1 MDGKAGGRRNH
12 QRRARDGMYNPIRRG
27 TARPGALTT
36 IPARTLYGQECEIL
50 RGRRVAGATWSLV
63 LRRLQMEGIV
73 ALLIPFAFFATCVL
87 IYWLFARMRQH
98 RNEKQADI
106 QQQMLVKFESAG
118 ELAEFLATESGRQFM
133 RQFEPNSYR
142 MILATLSVGVI
153 FGFLGLGF
161 LGLTLLSEEDFLY
174 PGVIL
179 LVLGLGFAAAA
190 AVSKHLSAQWEKESR
205 NGY

>member
-1 MDGKAGGRRNH
+1 
-12 QRRARDGMYNPIRRG
+12 
-27 TARPGALTT
+27 
-36 IPARTLYGQECEIL
+36 
-50 RGRRVAGATWSLV
+50 
-63 LRRLQMEGIV
+63 MEGVV

-98 RNEKQADI
+98 RNEKQTEI

-142 MILATLSVGVI
+142 MILATLSVGII

-161 LGLTLLSEEDFLY
+161 LGITVFSDQDLFLA
-174 PGVIL
+174 GVIL
-179 LVLGLGFAAAA
+179 LVLGAGFAAAA
-190 AVSKHLSAQWEKESR
+190 AISRRLSVQWEKESR